1 MKGRPQN
8 LAGLAA
14 AVAFVVAVA
23 AAGSSLLPLGRPAGL
38 VEPDVP
44 ADVGRYS
51 LVEAEVERD
60 HADPGPVG
68 GQEVT
73 QRWKHQIRR
82 VVAGREGD

>member
-1 MKGRPQN
+1 MQQEKARVCLDRAKERPQN

-14 AVAFVVAVA
+14 AVAFAVVAA
-23 AAGSSLLPLGRPAGL
+23 DSSLLPLGRPAGL
-38 VEPDVP
+38 AEPDAP

-68 GQEVT
+68 G
-73 QRWKHQIRR
+73 R
-82 VVAGREGD
+82 

>member
-1 MKGRPQN
+1 VKGSPQN

-14 AVAFVVAVA
+14 AVAFA
-23 AAGSSLLPLGRPAGL
+23 AAAAADSALLPLGRPAGP
-38 VEPDVP
+38 VEPDAP

-51 LVEAEVERD
+51 RAEAEVERD
-60 HADPGPVG
+60 HADLDPVG
-68 GQEVT
+68 GQWVI